1 MTIQLAAIIVLAIAI
16 VLSEV
21 RNYSLRKD
29 LRDLKA
35 DLKDHYWT
43 KETIA
48 RNYGEPPLEK
58 KEAEKRQDAILK
70 KAFEDAKEAAKL

>member
-1 MTIQLAAIIVLAIAI
+1 MTLVAIIILTIAI
-16 VLSEV
+16 ILAEL
-21 RNYSLRKD
+21 RNYSLRKE

-35 DLKDHYWT
+35 DLKNHYWT

-70 KAFEDAKEAAKL
+70 EAAKL

>member
-1 MTIQLAAIIVLAIAI
+1 MTLVAIVILSIAII
-16 VLSEV
+16 LSEI
-21 RNYSLRKD
+21 RNYSLRKEI
-29 LRDLKA
+29 RDLKA
-35 DLKDHYWT
+35 DLKNHYWT

-70 KAFEDAKEAAKL
+70 EAIDDAKEAAKL

>member
-1 MTIQLAAIIVLAIAI
+1 MTLVAIVILSIAI
-16 VLSEV
+16 VLSEL
-21 RNYSLRKD
+21 RNYFLRKEI
-29 LRDLKA
+29 RDLKA
-35 DLKDHYWT
+35 DLKNHYWT

-70 KAFEDAKEAAKL
+70 EAIDDAKEAAKL

>member
-29 LRDLKA
+29 LRDLKT

-48 RNYGEPPLEK
+48 RNYGESPLEK

-70 KAFEDAKEAAKL
+70 ESAKL